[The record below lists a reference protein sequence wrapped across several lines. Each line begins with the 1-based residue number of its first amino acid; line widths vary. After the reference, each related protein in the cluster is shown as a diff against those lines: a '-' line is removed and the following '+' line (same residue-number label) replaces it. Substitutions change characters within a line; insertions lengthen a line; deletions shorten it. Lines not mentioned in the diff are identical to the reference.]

1 MVSATID
8 DATDGHCTQPAR
20 YMPLTR
26 TATSFNKRLKLAE
39 AVLIQV
45 HAKEQERLAARKRQQ
60 QGLKSEMTA
69 VPTPTPSSA
78 STAAA
83 IVTIASETCGLTSR
97 TRGLT
102 PVNCSL
108 NTSGLAELKAASLT
122 ISDAASLT
130 VSEAVR
136 LSASDTTCLSASDTT
151 CLPTSDAASL
161 TSDGA
166 RLASDTSSCASNS
179 CSPCSL
185 TSDIDCLA
193 YGSCSLDALDALRVE
208 LLVLSDDD
216 LQLAFYEREQRG
228 RGIKAIA
235 AVLQRQYPDFYISSK
250 TVRETMDY
258 ADIVFNTSIAG
269 FLSTDLVSQCE
280 CCYAKVPL
288 KFCECPRCCS
298 ILEQQGGTYE
308 NCGQHQSSDSWEQLD
323 TTSDG
328 KFIKFRHRAHP
339 ELIVP
344 IPIHDRS
351 RNSLTAYQ
359 ADCRQRRKRALE
371 RHLKA
376 KKLEGNESTQG
387 GTYENCG
394 QHQSSDSWEQL
405 DTTSDGK
412 FIKFRHRAH
421 PELIVPIP
429 IHDRSRNSLT
439 AYQADCRQRR
449 KRALERH
456 LKAKKL
462 EGNESTSKKRP
473 GKQSEKT
480 AASKAPRTA
489 PVLRQRCWSRPNE
502 TEAARRDRI
511 RAEAGSRTERLQT
524 DRQRDLEISSSQQEL
539 CTKRGIVRSQLW
551 PPRATSDATPSAH
564 LDRCAC
570 AATAFYLYPPS
581 LPLPHLSTSTPPL
594 YLYPTSLPL
603 PHLSTCTSP
612 LYLYPTSLPLV
623 PHLFT
628 SIRPATFTCLL
639 IDHLHCCLQVLQRF
653 AQARFWQVRE
663 VLAPHV
669 HQLQRA
675 CLRSRPKR
683 RRCVLVLQRPEADAG
698 AAQRK
703 HRPRSQPVRA
713 KRR

>member
-376 KKLEGNESTQG
+376 KKLEGNEST
-387 GTYENCG
+387 
-394 QHQSSDSWEQL
+394 
-405 DTTSDGK
+405 
-412 FIKFRHRAH
+412 
-421 PELIVPIP
+421 
-429 IHDRSRNSLT
+429 
-439 AYQADCRQRR
+439 
-449 KRALERH
+449 
-456 LKAKKL
+456 
-462 EGNESTSKKRP
+462 SKKRP

-581 LPLPHLSTSTPPL
+581 LPLPHLSTSTPPSSTL
-594 YLYPTSLPL
+594 PNPPPTAALTTAP
-603 PHLSTCTSP
+603 PHNAYT
-612 LYLYPTSLPLV
+612 
-623 PHLFT
+623 
-628 SIRPATFTCLL
+628 
-639 IDHLHCCLQVLQRF
+639 LH
-653 AQARFWQVRE
+653 
-663 VLAPHV
+663 
-669 HQLQRA
+669 
-675 CLRSRPKR
+675 
-683 RRCVLVLQRPEADAG
+683 
-698 AAQRK
+698 
-703 HRPRSQPVRA
+703 
-713 KRR
+713 

>member
-376 KKLEGNESTQG
+376 KKLEGNEST
-387 GTYENCG
+387 
-394 QHQSSDSWEQL
+394 
-405 DTTSDGK
+405 
-412 FIKFRHRAH
+412 
-421 PELIVPIP
+421 
-429 IHDRSRNSLT
+429 
-439 AYQADCRQRR
+439 
-449 KRALERH
+449 
-456 LKAKKL
+456 
-462 EGNESTSKKRP
+462 SKKRP

-594 YLYPTSLPL
+594 YPTGEEGEEGEEGGARRFDPMWPFGVRPSGRLPIPESATVHKEGSKQYTSALERRVKRAKNPNANDSPGFEL
-603 PHLSTCTSP
+603 PAFASSSSNAFGEHPRNSTHGLHTGVRCDEQRGIAM
-612 LYLYPTSLPLV
+612 LPNPV
-623 PHLFT
+623 
-628 SIRPATFTCLL
+628 
-639 IDHLHCCLQVLQRF
+639 Q
-653 AQARFWQVRE
+653 E
-663 VLAPHV
+663 
-669 HQLQRA
+669 
-675 CLRSRPKR
+675 RSDDVISSSNVGIS
-683 RRCVLVLQRPEADAG
+683 CG
-698 AAQRK
+698 RK
-703 HRPRSQPVRA
+703 H
-713 KRR
+713 